1 MPQSLKSRFNGNKEE
16 VLAYTKTYGRGPAM
30 RKYDI
35 RTYTSFKDWLEEE
48 TGDENY
54 GINSIIHPD
63 GQPLGDQVLN
73 AFLQYVAKSKAEF
86 KALREENES
95 LREQLRIRG
104 LENQKRAVQILQA
117 CEP

>member
-54 GINSIIHPD
+54 GINPTIRPD

-73 AFLQYVAKSKAEF
+73 AFLKYVSESKIGLEALKAENEL
-86 KALREENES
+86 LRE
-95 LREQLRIRG
+95 RLRIRK
-104 LENQKRAVQILQA
+104 LENEKQAIPVLEA
-117 CEP
+117 CEA